1 MIAGELMSYDQTFKG
16 KFTFADA
23 HCLEAGLDRFA
34 DRLEHSIVGL
44 EDLAFEGLTVVVDM
58 DCSAPASMYD
68 ETTSALRELGSE
80 AQSGS
85 LVATFTLDGTER
97 EQLRSGGR
105 RNSRG
110 LAPQH
115 HRWELFAAAKAGDGA
130 ALREL
135 GSRGVSLAQ
144 TFTGYRG
151 WSALHLAAEAGSVD
165 ATQVLLDAGLAPDIA
180 PSPTGKTPLSLAA
193 NAEVAKLLLA
203 AGADKD
209 RSVGNSV
216 ALAIACDD
224 ERRDVVAVLL
234 DVGAAIPESVRK
246 DMVESCARHGDVGT
260 LHRLVSRERE
270 IAKLL
275 REGEVME
282 YAIAS
287 GEPVLLD
294 LLLDHGAS
302 LPETFVED
310 AVRSGSTVLAEM
322 ALRGV
327 DARQRCGASSAHA
340 HAMCIAAHE
349 CNLAMMQ
356 LLESHGVPLAPEQPG
371 ETSPLHSAA
380 RAWEDN
386 ACECV
391 AWLLDR
397 GVPIDAPDEEG
408 HTALQEAAAFYRS
421 QMAVFLLERGADPAV
436 LERLDPGE
444 RNALRKHMGATWAT
458 LVAKVAKNKVAKK
471 AAKKKAAKKP
481 AKKKVAKKAA
491 AKKKAQKRS

>member
-1 MIAGELMSYDQTFKG
+1 MSYDQTFKG

-34 DRLEHSIVGL
+34 ACLEDSIVGL
-44 EDLAFEGLTVVVDM
+44 DDLAFDGLTVVIDM

-68 ETTSALRELGSE
+68 ETTGALRELGSE

-97 EQLRSGGR
+97 EQVRSGGR

-135 GSRGVSLAQ
+135 GNRGVSLAQ

-165 ATQVLLDAGLAPDIA
+165 ATQVLLDAGLAPDSA
-180 PSPTGKTPLSLAA
+180 PSPTGRTPLSLAA

-209 RSVGNSV
+209 RIVGDSV
-216 ALAIACDD
+216 ALAIACDH
-224 ERRDVVAVLL
+224 ERRDVAAVLL
-234 DVGAAIPESVRK
+234 DAGAVIPESVRK
-246 DMVESCARHGDVGT
+246 HVVESCARHGDVGT

-270 IAKLL
+270 IAELL
-275 REGEVME
+275 REPDVMA

-294 LLLDHGAS
+294 LLLDHGAT

-322 ALRGV
+322 ALRGA
-327 DARQRCGASSAHA
+327 DALQRCGPSSGHG

-356 LLESHGVPLAPEQPG
+356 LLASHGVPLSPEQPG
-371 ETSPLHSAA
+371 QTSPLHGAA
-380 RAWEDN
+380 RAWEAN
-386 ACECV
+386 ACECA
-391 AWLLDR
+391 AWLLDQ

-408 HTALQEAAAFYRS
+408 HTPLQEAGAFYRS
-421 QMAVFLLERGADPAV
+421 QMATFLLERGADPAV

-444 RNALRKHMGATWAT
+444 RNALRKHMGAKWAT
-458 LVAKVAKNKVAKK
+458 LVAKVAKTPAKKKVAKK
-471 AAKKKAAKKP
+471 A

-491 AKKKAQKRS
+491 AKKPAAKKNSQKRR